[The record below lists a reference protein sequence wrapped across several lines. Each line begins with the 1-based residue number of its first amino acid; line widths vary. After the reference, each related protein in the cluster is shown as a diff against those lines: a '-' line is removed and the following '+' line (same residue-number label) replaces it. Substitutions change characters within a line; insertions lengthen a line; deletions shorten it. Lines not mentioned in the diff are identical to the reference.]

1 MLPGI
6 FSPAAVSLLQPCI
19 MAKEKILLVEDAED
33 ILELVRYNLSKEG
46 WQVRCAMSGEDALAA
61 VREHDVDLVLLDI
74 MLPGMDGYEVCRR
87 LRRDPS
93 AAHLPVIMLTAKSEE
108 TDMVV
113 GLELGADD
121 YVTKPFSPR
130 VLIARIKAVL
140 RRREPGGQAADVL
153 NLGELRIDRSR
164 HEVRVKGEPV
174 RLTATEFG
182 ILLCLALRPGWVF
195 SRYQIVEAVRG
206 GDYSVTDRAVDV
218 QIVGLRKKLG
228 ELGSYIE
235 TVRGVGY
242 RFSDQG

>member
-1 MLPGI
+1 
-6 FSPAAVSLLQPCI
+6 

-33 ILELVRYNLSKEG
+33 ILELLRYNLTKEG
-46 WQVRCAMSGEDALAA
+46 WQVRCALSGEEAFAA
-61 VREHDVDLVLLDI
+61 VRDHDFDLILLDI

-87 LRRDPS
+87 LRGEPS

-130 VLIARIKAVL
+130 VLIARIRAVL
-140 RRREPGGQAADVL
+140 RRKASCGQTADVL
-153 NLGELRIDRSR
+153 SIGELRIDRSR
-164 HEVRVKGEPV
+164 HEVRVKGELV

-206 GDYSVTDRAVDV
+206 GEYSVTDRAVDV

-228 ELGSYIE
+228 KLGTCIE

-242 RFSDQG
+242 RFNNTQDSR

>member
-1 MLPGI
+1 
-6 FSPAAVSLLQPCI
+6 
-19 MAKEKILLVEDAED
+19 
-33 ILELVRYNLSKEG
+33 
-46 WQVRCAMSGEDALAA
+46 
-61 VREHDVDLVLLDI
+61 
-74 MLPGMDGYEVCRR
+74 
-87 LRRDPS
+87 
-93 AAHLPVIMLTAKSEE
+93 MLTAKSEE

-140 RRREPGGQAADVL
+140 RRREQGGQSADML
-153 NLGELRIDRSR
+153 CIGELRIDRSR
-164 HEVRVKGEPV
+164 HEVRVKGEQV

-228 ELGSYIE
+228 GCIE

-242 RFSDQG
+242 RFSDHP